1 MQDKHTKVLLIEDDP
16 SDVRLLRETLA
27 KLGDRF
33 ELECANR
40 LSTGLGRLVDGD
52 IAVLLLDLNLRTA
65 TTKGTYSCTT
75 TGLVTQVTT
84 STELMCNG
92 LMRRVQCLS
101 RVM

>member
-16 SDVRLLRETLA
+16 SVRLLRETLA

-75 TGLVTQVTT
+75 TGLVTQVTVVNQR
-84 STELMCNG
+84 NG
-92 LMRRVQCLS
+92 TLFKPNTLA
-101 RVM
+101 